1 MFMKFVLY
9 YYEVK
14 QIKTYLQKNVH
25 PCSSNQWI
33 YCMRT
38 CNAES
43 KKSSAKVPI
52 LKKTTRLCP
61 LNSSYYTLWW
71 NGSKLT
77 MDHSPTTYQ
86 IYNQSQNN
94 KNPYYNFVQDILS
107 HYQVLYMYSVQFSV
121 ADFLKRG

>member
-1 MFMKFVLY
+1 MSTPAHQTNGY
-9 YYEVK
+9 
-14 QIKTYLQKNVH
+14 
-25 PCSSNQWI
+25 
-33 YCMRT
+33 MRT
-38 CNAES
+38 CNAE
-43 KKSSAKVPI
+43 SSAKVPI

>member
-14 QIKTYLQKNVH
+14 QVKTYLQKNVH

-52 LKKTTRLCP
+52 LKKTTGLCP
-61 LNSSYYTLWW
+61 SIVVITLWW
-71 NGSKLT
+71 NGSKLLMD

-107 HYQVLYMYSVQFSV
+107 HYQVLYMYSVQCTVQCCGFS
-121 ADFLKRG
+121 

>member
-52 LKKTTRLCP
+52 LKKTTGLCP
-61 LNSSYYTLWW
+61 SIVVITLWW

-86 IYNQSQNN
+86 IYNQLQNN
-94 KNPYYNFVQDILS
+94 KNPNYNFYKTFYLTTK
-107 HYQVLYMYSVQFSV
+107 YMYSVQCTVQCCGFS
-121 ADFLKRG
+121 

>member
-1 MFMKFVLY
+1 MSTPAHQTNGYTV
-9 YYEVK
+9 
-14 QIKTYLQKNVH
+14 
-25 PCSSNQWI
+25 WR
-33 YCMRT
+33 MRT

-52 LKKTTRLCP
+52 LKKTTWLCP